1 MDHTLCRGAGSPSC
15 HGWHGRVPNGGIDVT
30 SVQVVHRAVQPMT
43 RGLRRPSRR
52 PYASVVTDLSAH
64 TNEFGVAREGRP
76 SHVRLRRTEML
87 GIFAFWTFLA
97 VLSAANN
104 LLDPRGRGLQP
115 IVSTAPVA
123 LAFVESYLWA
133 ALTPVLFWLTS
144 RYSLERANRVGR
156 VLFFVGVGFVV
167 AMAVEALLAYLRFE
181 VFVIPMRR
189 RPPTFNP
196 LFGIT
201 RLFWLDDLMVYFAI
215 VAAGFARDYFR
226 RYQARREEAS
236 QLRAQTAELHA
247 QLAEAR
253 LAALRT
259 QLNPHFLFNTLHAV
273 STLVE
278 RDPRGVR
285 RMIARLSELLRSS
298 LEGGDEQEVP
308 LEEELAFL
316 NRYLEIMQ
324 IRFQGRLEV
333 DTRVDSA
340 VMDAL
345 VPTLILQPL
354 VENAV
359 KHGVSKV
366 AGTGRIEI
374 RAHRDAEDRVVLS
387 VRDNGPG
394 LDRAEGAPREEGVG
408 LANTRARLQQLY
420 GSVQSLTLQPA
431 PAGVGLVAEVTLPY
445 HTRADLRT
453 AGVPSASAGEP
464 RDETLS

>member
-1 MDHTLCRGAGSPSC
+1 MNETSAYTSEFAAAAN
-15 HGWHGRVPNGGIDVT
+15 GRR
-30 SVQVVHRAVQPMT
+30 S
-43 RGLRRPSRR
+43 
-52 PYASVVTDLSAH
+52 YA
-64 TNEFGVAREGRP
+64 
-76 SHVRLRRTEML
+76 RLRRSELL

-97 VLSAANN
+97 VLSAANG

-115 IVSTAPVA
+115 LVSAAPVT

-144 RYSLERANRVGR
+144 RFALERANRVGR
-156 VLFFVGVGFVV
+156 VLLFVGVGIVV
-167 AMAVEALLAYLRFE
+167 AMLVEALLAYLRFE
-181 VFVIPMRR
+181 VFFIPGRR
-189 RPPTFNP
+189 RPRVFDP
-196 LFGIT
+196 LFGVT
-201 RLFWLDDLMVYFAI
+201 RLFWLDDLMVYVAV

-226 RYQARREEAS
+226 RYQARREEANR
-236 QLRAQTAELHA
+236 LRAQAAELHA

-285 RMIARLSELLRSS
+285 RMIARLSELLRTS
-298 LEGGDEQEVP
+298 LEEGDEQEVP
-308 LEEELAFL
+308 LEKELAFL
-316 NRYLEIMQ
+316 NRYLEIME

-333 DTRVDSA
+333 DVRADGA

-359 KHGVSKV
+359 KHGVSKI
-366 AGTGRIEI
+366 AGTGVIEI
-374 RAHRDAEDRVVLS
+374 RAFRDEDRLVLR

-394 LDRAEGAPREEGVG
+394 LEPDADGSREDGVG
-408 LANTRARLQQLY
+408 LANTRARLEQLY
-420 GSVQSLTLQPA
+420 GLEQGLTLRPA
-431 PAGVGLVAEVTLPY
+431 PLGVGLVAEVTLPY
-445 HTRADLRT
+445 HTRADLR
-453 AGVPSASAGEP
+453 AASVPPDGE
-464 RDETLS
+464 RHFS

>member
-1 MDHTLCRGAGSPSC
+1 M
-15 HGWHGRVPNGGIDVT
+15 
-30 SVQVVHRAVQPMT
+30 HRTVQPVT

-52 PYASVVTDLSAH
+52 RYASVVNDTPAN
-64 TNEFGVAREGRP
+64 TNEFGVTSDGRP
-76 SHVRLRRTEML
+76 NHVRLRRTELL

-115 IVSTAPVA
+115 IVSAAPVT

-156 VLFFVGVGFVV
+156 VLLFVGVGVVV
-167 AMAVEALLAYLRFE
+167 AMLVEALLAYLRFE
-181 VFVIPMRR
+181 LLVIPMRR

-196 LFGIT
+196 LFGVT
-201 RLFWLDDLMVYFAI
+201 RLFWLDDLMVYFAV

-226 RYQARREEAS
+226 RYQARRDEAA

-273 STLVE
+273 SALVE

-298 LEGGDEQEVP
+298 LEGADEQEVP

-374 RAHRDAEDRVVLS
+374 RGVRDADDRVVLS

-394 LDRAEGAPREEGVG
+394 LDGTADAPREEGVG

-420 GSVQSLTLQPA
+420 GSDQSLTLHQA
-431 PAGVGLVAEVTLPY
+431 PDGVGLVAEVTLPY
-445 HTRADLRT
+445 HTRSDLR
-453 AGVPSASAGEP
+453 AAAVPSGSAGG
-464 RDETLS
+464 ETFS

>member
-1 MDHTLCRGAGSPSC
+1 
-15 HGWHGRVPNGGIDVT
+15 
-30 SVQVVHRAVQPMT
+30 VQVIPRAVQPVT
-43 RGLRRPSRR
+43 RGLRPRSRR
-52 PYASVVTDLSAH
+52 RYASVVNDTPTYTS
-64 TNEFGVAREGRP
+64 EFSVAADGRR
-76 SHVRLRRTEML
+76 SHVQLRRTELL
-87 GIFAFWTFLA
+87 GIFGFWTFLA
-97 VLSAANN
+97 VLSAANG

-115 IVSTAPVA
+115 IVSAAPVT

-144 RYSLERANRVGR
+144 RYSLERANRIGR
-156 VLFFVGVGFVV
+156 VLLFVGVGIVV
-167 AMAVEALLAYLRFE
+167 AMAVEASLAYLRFE

-226 RYQARREEAS
+226 RYQARRDEAAR
-236 QLRAQTAELHA
+236 LRAQAAELHA

-298 LEGGDEQEVP
+298 LEEGDEQEVP
-308 LEEELAFL
+308 LEQELAFL
-316 NRYLEIMQ
+316 TRYLEIMQ
-324 IRFQGRLEV
+324 IRFQGRLVV
-333 DTRVDSA
+333 DTQVDPN

-345 VPTLILQPL
+345 VPALILQPL

-359 KHGVSKV
+359 KHGVSKG
-366 AGTGRIEI
+366 AGTGTIEI
-374 RAHRDAEDRVVLS
+374 RAYRDADDRVVVLA

-394 LDRAEGAPREEGVG
+394 LEGTGDAPPAEGVG
-408 LANTRARLQQLY
+408 LANTRARLEQLY
-420 GSVQSLTLQPA
+420 GLEQGLTLRAA
-431 PAGVGLVAEVTLPY
+431 PDGVGLVAEVRLPY
-445 HTRADLRT
+445 HTRADLR
-453 AGVPSASAGEP
+453 AAAVSSADRVEEDVS
-464 RDETLS
+464 

>member
-1 MDHTLCRGAGSPSC
+1 MDHTPRCGARRPLC
-15 HGWHGRVPNGGIDVT
+15 HGRHGRVPNGGIDVT
-30 SVQVVHRAVQPMT
+30 SVQVVHGAVQPMT

-52 PYASVVTDLSAH
+52 RYASVVSDTPAY
-64 TNEFGVAREGRP
+64 TNEFGVALDGRR
-76 SHVRLRRTEML
+76 SHVRLRRTELL
-87 GIFAFWTFLA
+87 GIFGFWTFLA
-97 VLSAANN
+97 ILSAANN

-144 RYSLERANRVGR
+144 RYSLERTNRVAR

-226 RYQARREEAS
+226 RYQARREEAA

-298 LEGGDEQEVP
+298 LEGSDEQEVP

-333 DTRVDSA
+333 DTRVDNA

-374 RAHRDAEDRVVLS
+374 RAYRDAEDRVVLS

-394 LDRAEGAPREEGVG
+394 LDGAEDAPRGEGVG

-420 GSVQSLTLQPA
+420 GSDQSLTLHPA
-431 PAGVGLVAEVTLPY
+431 PDSVGLVAEVTLPY
-445 HTRADLRT
+445 HTRADLRAT
-453 AGVPSASAGEP
+453 AVPSASAGG
-464 RDETLS
+464 ETFS

>member
-1 MDHTLCRGAGSPSC
+1 M
-15 HGWHGRVPNGGIDVT
+15 
-30 SVQVVHRAVQPMT
+30 HRTVQPVT

-52 PYASVVTDLSAH
+52 RYASVVSDTPAYTS
-64 TNEFGVAREGRP
+64 EFGVAANGQR
-76 SHVRLRRTEML
+76 SHVRLRRTELL

-104 LLDPRGRGLQP
+104 LLDPRGRGLEP

-144 RYSLERANRVGR
+144 RYSLERGSRVAR
-156 VLFFVGVGFVV
+156 VLFFVGVGFIV

-226 RYQARREEAS
+226 RYQARREEAA

-308 LEEELAFL
+308 LEKELAFL

-333 DTRVDSA
+333 DTRVDRA

-374 RAHRDAEDRVVLS
+374 RAYRDAEDRVVLS

-394 LDRAEGAPREEGVG
+394 LDGAKDAPREDGVG

-420 GSVQSLTLQPA
+420 GSDQSLTLHPVSD
-431 PAGVGLVAEVTLPY
+431 GVGLVAEVTLPY
-445 HTRADLRT
+445 HTRADLR
-453 AGVPSASAGEP
+453 AAAVPSASAG
-464 RDETLS
+464 DEAFS